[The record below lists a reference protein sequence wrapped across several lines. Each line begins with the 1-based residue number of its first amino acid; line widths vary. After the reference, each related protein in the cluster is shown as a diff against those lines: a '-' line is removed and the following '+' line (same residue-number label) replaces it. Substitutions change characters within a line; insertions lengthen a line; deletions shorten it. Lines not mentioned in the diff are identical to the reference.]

1 VDDTTVP
8 GTSGLVDVVSVSLS
22 DGSEMDGIQA
32 AEGFRVKVTRDAVSD
47 DASGDAELLFVE
59 LKET

>member
-1 VDDTTVP
+1 
-8 GTSGLVDVVSVSLS
+8 
-22 DGSEMDGIQA
+22 MDGIQA